1 MIHAE
6 RVNDLVL
13 LRSEWYQKDDI
24 ASIPGSSWR
33 SADKMW
39 SLPLSWASCMTL
51 RGVFGSQLSIGPA
64 LNAWAHSEVTN
75 RIKPVTALR
84 ELLSDDSVVY
94 REFAPDTTND
104 HDDRLYPFQK
114 VGRAFLVKAG
124 DALLADEMGTGK
136 SVQVMAALHTLDDAL
151 PALIVCP
158 NTLKQHWVRHANEW
172 LPEANTYLVAGTAN
186 QRRKI
191 LVEAKKDPKA
201 LVVINIEAIR
211 GFSRLAPYGS
221 MYLKRCT
228 ECDPK
233 TGDESLKPAKCD
245 KHPKELNAFGFKTVV
260 IDEAHR
266 VKSPTALQ
274 TRALWSIAHDSSV
287 IRRWALTGTPIAN
300 HPGELWP
307 IMHAVSPKEYPNR
320 SKFIDRFAQQELD
333 GWGSVR
339 VTGLKSETKE
349 ELFRILDPRF
359 RRMPKA
365 LVLADLP
372 DKVRVT
378 HMVDM
383 DPKQA
388 KAYKE
393 LSKNLMTELD
403 DGTFLVAA
411 SNLAAQTRL
420 LQLSS
425 SFCEIDKGDTPED
438 PASWVVN
445 MVSPSP
451 KVKAMMEILE
461 DLDIH
466 NHNGTGTS
474 VVIAA
479 EHRKLLELAEE
490 RLNKEGIPYVVVS
503 GAVPEAIRAMN
514 VEEFQQGKVP
524 VLLMTY
530 KAGGVGLT
538 MTRANVMI
546 CLQRSWSLV
555 DNMQGRDR
563 IHRIGSEVHDSVT
576 IIDVVADNTIE
587 VVQQRRLAEKLE
599 RLEEIVRDRA
609 ALTHAGVSTA
619 SLDTEETALMGTYLG
634 QG

>member
-6 RVNDLVL
+6 RIGDLVAL
-13 LRSEWYQKDDI
+13 NSHWYQKEDI
-24 ASIPGSSWR
+24 KSIPGSHWKAS
-33 SADKMW
+33 DDMW
-39 SLPLSWASCMTL
+39 TLPLSWATCMTL
-51 RGVFGSQLSIGPA
+51 RGVFGTQLSIGPA
-64 LNAWAHSEVTN
+64 LNAWAHQEVAN
-75 RIKPVTALR
+75 RIKPTTALR
-84 ELLSDDSVVY
+84 ELLTDDSDDY
-94 REFAPDTTND
+94 REFASGIVND

-114 VGRAFLVKAG
+114 VGREFLVRSG
-124 DALLADEMGTGK
+124 DALLGDEMGTGK
-136 SVQVMAALHTLDDAL
+136 SVQVMAALHAMPDAL

-158 NTLKQHWVRHANEW
+158 NTLKQHWINHAAEW
-172 LPEANTYLVAGTAN
+172 LPESTPYLVTGTAL

-191 LVEAKKDPKA
+191 LNAAKGDPKA
-201 LVVINIEAIR
+201 LVVINIEAVR

-221 MYLKRCT
+221 TYLKRCV

-233 TGDESLKPAKCD
+233 MGDPSLKPAKCD
-245 KHPKELNAFGFKTVV
+245 KHPKELNAFGFRTVV
-260 IDEAHR
+260 MDEAHR

-274 TRALWSIAHDSSV
+274 TRALWSVMHDPSV
-287 IRRWALTGTPIAN
+287 IRRWAVTGTPIAN

-307 IMHAVSPKEYPNR
+307 IMHAVSPKEYPTR
-320 SKFIDRFAQQELD
+320 SKFVDRFANQEINAF
-333 GWGSVR
+333 GEVR
-339 VTGLKSETKE
+339 VTGLNPDTKK
-349 ELFRILDPRF
+349 ELFSFFDPRF
-359 RRMPKA
+359 RRVSKA
-365 LVLADLP
+365 LVLTDLP
-372 DKVRVT
+372 EKTRVT
-378 HMVDM
+378 HMVEM
-383 DPKQA
+383 HPKQA

-403 DGTFLVAA
+403 DGSFLVAS

-425 SFCEIDKGDTPED
+425 SLCEIDKGDTPDD

-451 KVKAMMEILE
+451 KVEAMMDILD
-461 DLDIH
+461 DLGIREFD
-466 NHNGTGTS
+466 GTGTS

-490 RLNKEGIPYVVVS
+490 RLKKEKIPYVVVS
-503 GAVPEAIRAMN
+503 GAVPEVVRALN
-514 VEEFQQGKVP
+514 VEEFQQGRVP

-555 DNMQGRDR
+555 DNKQGHDR
-563 IHRIGSEVHDSVT
+563 IHRIGSEVHASVT

-587 VVQQRRLAEKLE
+587 VVQQRRLAEKLA
-599 RLEEIVRDRA
+599 RLEELVRDRA
-609 ALTHAGVSTA
+609 SLTRAGVSTA
-619 SLDTEETALMGTYLG
+619 SLDAEENALMGSYLG
-634 QG
+634 KD